1 MRISDWSS
9 DVCSS
14 DLRGKGR
21 ETAEDPDADE
31 QPRGFAAIATP
42 RECADEQAHQ
52 QATGDI
58 DRQRLP
64 RETGAEPREHTLS
77 DEMARTGADRASEHA
92 GKQAVHGFPLARSE
106 VQTSELQSLIRISK
120 AD

>member
-64 RETGAEPREHTLS
+64 RETGAEPREHRLP
-77 DEMARTGADRASEHA
+77 DEIARTGPDHPADHD
-92 GKQAVHGFPLARSE
+92 GKQAVTRFHLPVGEAAGGETRD
-106 VQTSELQSLIRISK
+106 QY
-120 AD
+120 